1 MITHFKTDSELQQF
15 VKKRLYS
22 AVVSDVLDEYGYR
35 NQVMRH
41 DIRPLH
47 PDFVVVGRARTAYW
61 INEYLERVNPYES
74 EINLIDSLKPGE
86 VTIHSTDYSRQ
97 IATWGELLSTASM
110 IRGATGAIVD
120 SLTRDVNRIIQ
131 IGFPVFS
138 RVIKPTDSR
147 GRGYLQAIDVPII
160 CGDIKVNPGDLVLG
174 DYDGVVV
181 IPKIIEKKV
190 IASCVEKIDGE
201 DNTRR
206 ELREGKSLSQVYEKY
221 GVL

>member
-1 MITHFKTDSELQQF
+1 MTAFESEIELQEF
-15 VKKRLYS
+15 LKEKVYS

-47 PDFVVVGRARTAYW
+47 PDFVVVGRARTAFW
-61 INEYLERVNPYES
+61 VNEYTERENPYEN
-74 EINLIDSLKPGE
+74 EINLIDSLQQGE
-86 VTIHSTDYSRQ
+86 VTVHSTDYSYQ

-110 IRGATGAIVD
+110 LRGSTGAIVD
-120 SLTRDVNRIIQ
+120 SLTRDIKKIIQ

-138 RVIKPTDSR
+138 RGIKPTDSK
-147 GRGYLQAIDVPII
+147 GRGYLLATDVPVM
-160 CGDIKVNPGDLVLG
+160 CGDINVNPGEIVLG

-181 IPKIIEKKV
+181 IPKHIEKEV
-190 IASCVEKIDGE
+190 IQSCIEKIEGE
-201 DNTRR
+201 NNTRR
-206 ELREGKSLSQVYEKY
+206 ELYEGKTLAEVYEKY

>member
-1 MITHFKTDSELQQF
+1 MKAFKSEIELQEF
-15 VKKRLYS
+15 LKEKVYS

-47 PDFVVVGRARTAYW
+47 PDFVVVGRARTAFW
-61 INEYLERVNPYES
+61 VNEYTERVNPYEN
-74 EINLIDSLKPGE
+74 EINLIDTLQQGE
-86 VTIHSTDYSRQ
+86 VTVHSTDYSYQ

-110 IRGATGAIVD
+110 LRGSTGAIVD
-120 SLTRDVNRIIQ
+120 SLTRDIKKIIQ

-138 RVIKPTDSR
+138 RGIKPTDSK
-147 GRGYLQAIDVPII
+147 GRGYLLATDVPVM
-160 CGDIKVNPGDLVLG
+160 CGDITVNPGEIVLG

-181 IPKIIEKKV
+181 IPKQIEKDV
-190 IASCVEKIDGE
+190 IQSCIEKIEGE
-201 DNTRR
+201 NNTRR
-206 ELREGKSLSQVYEKY
+206 ELYEGKTLAEVYEKY